1 MVITESTMYWITRLD
16 YIHDFLLIF
25 GGVGFVISLIV
36 TTILVLIGE
45 DSCIKYAEAKT
56 YYKRAKQFV
65 LLSIFFLLLIVGGL
79 FTPTTKECAAIK
91 LVPIIVNDESVQQ
104 LPEKVVELAND
115 WIDELKP
122 EKVLEGKAD

>member
-1 MVITESTMYWITRLD
+1 MMITESEMYWITRLD
-16 YIHDFLLIF
+16 YIHDFLFIF
-25 GGVGFVISLIV
+25 GGVGFVISQIV
-36 TTILVLIGE
+36 AATLAVVGE
-45 DSCIKYAEAKT
+45 DHYADAKT

-65 LLSIFFLLLIVGGL
+65 LLSIFFLLLIIYGL
-79 FTPTTKECAAIK
+79 FTPTTKEFAAIK

-122 EKVLEGKAD
+122 EKVLEDKAD

>member
-1 MVITESTMYWITRLD
+1 MVITESAMYWITRLD

-25 GGVGFVISLIV
+25 GGVGFVISQIV
-36 TTILVLIGE
+36 VAILAVVGE
-45 DSCIKYAEAKT
+45 DYYADAKI

-79 FTPTTKECAAIK
+79 LAPTTKEYAAIK

-104 LPEKVVELAND
+104 LPEKVVELANN

-122 EKVLEGKAD
+122 EKVLEDKTD

>member
-1 MVITESTMYWITRLD
+1 MVITESAMYWITRLD
-16 YIHDFLLIF
+16 YIHSFLLTF
-25 GGVGFVISLIV
+25 GGVGFVISQIV
-36 TTILVLIGE
+36 AAILVVVRE
-45 DSCIKYAEAKT
+45 DHYADAKT

-104 LPEKVVELAND
+104 LPEKVVELANN

-122 EKVLEGKAD
+122 EKVLEDKAD